1 MLASA
6 GHGLGYRLK
15 LPVLARHTPG
25 LACRRLAPF
34 FACPGVRRM
43 NPVYDAAY
51 YEDLAGQ
58 LYGLVIRL
66 GDRLS
71 GDEAQWLHHVTE
83 VGEYGLAL
91 DDMAKILA
99 YGKIAITDRGGA
111 RRRPALAERMKS
123 EDGAVPQALRP
134 ARGPKR
140 PSRAGTFATGRP
152 QAWMRPA
159 PTRVVPSEG
168 AVSGPFTGR
177 CRSRQVQISRIA
189 NSPFRVVSASSRS
202 SAGRSSARGHRRTP
216 R

>member
-1 MLASA
+1 MHGRPTEMLASA

-25 LACRRLAPF
+25 LASRQLWSP
-34 FACPGVRRM
+34 FACPGARRM

-99 YGKIAITDRGGA
+99 YGKIAITDQERGNIL
-111 RRRPALAERMKS
+111 ALAERMKS
-123 EDGAVPQALRP
+123 ESGAVPQALEACP
-134 ARGPKR
+134 
-140 PSRAGTFATGRP
+140 RAE
-152 QAWMRPA
+152 A
-159 PTRVVPSEG
+159 PEPDGDVRDTAAPG
-168 AVSGPFTGR
+168 MDAP
-177 CRSRQVQISRIA
+177 RSYRA
-189 NSPFRVVSASSRS
+189 
-202 SAGRSSARGHRRTP
+202 
-216 R
+216 